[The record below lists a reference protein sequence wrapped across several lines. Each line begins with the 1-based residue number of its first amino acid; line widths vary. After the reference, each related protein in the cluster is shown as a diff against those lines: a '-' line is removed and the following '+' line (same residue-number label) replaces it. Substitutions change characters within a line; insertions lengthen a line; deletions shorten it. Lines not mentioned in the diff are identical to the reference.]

1 MQKSQQCE
9 PDLVLSNGEGT
20 PETPVV
26 IEGGKWS
33 SAVSCPP
40 IRGIT
45 RMSGWGFFRRRLKL
59 APNRRMRCNLI
70 PENRYQWMGQAMKS
84 GRKVPFKPARDL
96 KEGEWTCREEVEMIC
111 LRLGKGEKPG
121 PDAVREPDVRSA
133 SGTAPAPALSPD
145 MQVSRGHPVRVFLF
159 C

>member
-1 MQKSQQCE
+1 MSLRGKV
-9 PDLVLSNGEGT
+9 VLCGSVPADPGNYEDVG
-20 PETPVV
+20 V
-26 IEGGKWS
+26 
-33 SAVSCPP
+33 
-40 IRGIT
+40 GI
-45 RMSGWGFFRRRLKL
+45 FRRRLKL

-70 PENRYQWMGQAMKS
+70 PENRYQWMGRAMKS

-121 PDAVREPDVRSA
+121 PDAMREPDVRSA
-133 SGTAPAPALSPD
+133 SVTAPAPVLSPD
-145 MQVSRGHPVRVFLF
+145 MLASRGRPVRVFLF